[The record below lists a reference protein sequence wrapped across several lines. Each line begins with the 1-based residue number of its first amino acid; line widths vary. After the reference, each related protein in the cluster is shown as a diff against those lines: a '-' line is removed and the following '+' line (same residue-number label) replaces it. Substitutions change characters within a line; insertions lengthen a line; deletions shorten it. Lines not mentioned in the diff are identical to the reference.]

1 MSDPSRQ
8 LVAIMFTDIVGYTSL
23 MGDDEQKA
31 HSLLNKNRKL
41 QKPLIDSY
49 GGKWIKELGDGVL
62 ATFSTVSDAVYCA
75 AAIQQGSKEEA
86 DLNLRIGIH
95 LGEVMFQDGDVFGDG
110 VNIASRLESLAPSGG
125 IIVSESVSSNIQNKQ
140 GIETKFLREIQ
151 LKNVKDLV
159 RIYEIKAVDIK
170 HLKSDSNATSRTH
183 SKQSA
188 QLTSSTNRKI
198 VFASAAIIMVLALA
212 YFLYLNQKN
221 ELLIIESDDPI
232 TIAVLS
238 FDDQSPD
245 GNQEWLGDGMA
256 DEILNVL
263 AKVNGLHV
271 TGKTSSFSFKGKDI
285 SLAEIGRIL
294 SVQTILEGSV
304 SKVGNKLRI
313 TAQLISVEGDKNIWS
328 NKYDR
333 DWGDVFMITDDVA
346 QRIAGSLISELS
358 IDDLEKITIDHEANL
373 DAYPPPLREITGA
386 V

>member
-1 MSDPSRQ
+1 M
-8 LVAIMFTDIVGYTSL
+8 
-23 MGDDEQKA
+23 
-31 HSLLNKNRKL
+31 
-41 QKPLIDSY
+41 
-49 GGKWIKELGDGVL
+49 
-62 ATFSTVSDAVYCA
+62 
-75 AAIQQGSKEEA
+75 
-86 DLNLRIGIH
+86 
-95 LGEVMFQDGDVFGDG
+95 
-110 VNIASRLESLAPSGG
+110 
-125 IIVSESVSSNIQNKQ
+125 
-140 GIETKFLREIQ
+140 
-151 LKNVKDLV
+151 
-159 RIYEIKAVDIK
+159 
-170 HLKSDSNATSRTH
+170 
-183 SKQSA
+183 
-188 QLTSSTNRKI
+188 
-198 VFASAAIIMVLALA
+198 ALA

-285 SLAEIGRIL
+285 TIAEIGRIL

-373 DAYPPPLREITGA
+373 DAY
-386 V
+386 VSSH